1 MRFINRLSAKCSFYS
16 KSKLFSLFFCC
27 YAILFA
33 HPKERAD
40 INLLIV
46 PPKEVGKHLVRLS
59 SIIFRIL
66 LTAYMKE

>member
-1 MRFINRLSAKCSFYS
+1 MRFINRFLTKYYLQS

-59 SIIFRIL
+59 SIVL
-66 LTAYMKE
+66 CVLPAANME

>member
-1 MRFINRLSAKCSFYS
+1 MRFINRFLTKYYLQS

-27 YAILFA
+27 YTMLFA

-40 INLLIV
+40 IDLLIV

-59 SIIFRIL
+59 SIVL
-66 LTAYMKE
+66 CVLPAANME

>member
-46 PPKEVGKHLVRLS
+46 PPKKVGKHLVRLN
-59 SIIFRIL
+59 SIVL
-66 LTAYMKE
+66 CVLPAANME

>member
-1 MRFINRLSAKCSFYS
+1 MRFINRFLTKYYLQS

-46 PPKEVGKHLVRLS
+46 SPKEVSKHFVRLS
-59 SIIFRIL
+59 SIVL
-66 LTAYMKE
+66 CVLPAANME

>member
-1 MRFINRLSAKCSFYS
+1 MRFINRFLTKYYLQS
-16 KSKLFSLFFCC
+16 KSKLFSLFFCY

-33 HPKERAD
+33 HPKKRAD

-59 SIIFRIL
+59 CIVL
-66 LTAYMKE
+66 CVLPAANME

>member
-1 MRFINRLSAKCSFYS
+1 MRFINRFLTKYYLQS

-59 SIIFRIL
+59 SIIFCIL

>member
-1 MRFINRLSAKCSFYS
+1 MRFINRFLTKYYLQS

-46 PPKEVGKHLVRLS
+46 SPKEVGKHFVRLS
-59 SIIFRIL
+59 SIVL
-66 LTAYMKE
+66 CVLPAANME

>member
-27 YAILFA
+27 YTMLFA

-46 PPKEVGKHLVRLS
+46 SPKEVGKHFVRLS
-59 SIIFRIL
+59 SIVL
-66 LTAYMKE
+66 CVLPAANME

>member
-27 YAILFA
+27 YTMLFA

-40 INLLIV
+40 IDLLTV
-46 PPKEVGKHLVRLS
+46 PPKEVGKHLVRLN
-59 SIIFRIL
+59 SIVL
-66 LTAYMKE
+66 CVLPAANME